1 VTNDPAGPG
10 LEPDLEHDEET
21 LADGPAQEVDQ
32 PHATPIPEPRASRR
46 GASARGTSA
55 RGTSTRGTTGR
66 GASEASEA
74 SEASD
79 GIEASDASDG
89 RPAVTA
95 AASGAQPPLLTNGQ
109 LAQLFH
115 EIGDLLEV
123 KGELVFKT
131 VAYHRAADAIGRS
144 PVEVAR
150 AYREGRPPEIPGVGK
165 AIADKIAEAATTGRM
180 AYHDKLL
187 AEFPPTLL
195 DLLRL
200 PGMGPKTVRAV
211 YTELGVR
218 TLDELKTAAEA
229 GRLRSVRGLS
239 QRTEEQVVKA
249 IEGLERSDRRLL
261 LHHAAALIDELSA
274 GLLDVLGVHRIV
286 AAGSYRRRRE
296 TIGDLDLLAE
306 TAEPKRVIETFVG
319 LPSVEGV
326 IARGQAKAAVKL
338 GGRGPNVDLM
348 VMRPGEAGTALIHF
362 TGSKEHNVRL
372 REMARD
378 MGWSLSEYGF
388 LKLGEDGEALSGAA
402 AELRTFATEVEAYAF
417 LGLPF
422 IEPELREDR
431 GEIEA
436 GLAGTLPDLIAI
448 SDLRGDLHS
457 HTDWSDGS
465 QSIEVMAEFAR
476 RRGHAYQVITDHSQ
490 SLAIARG
497 LDPERVARER
507 QEIAA
512 LNRRFRDEEQAGTAP
527 AESSP
532 EGFRLLHGCELEI
545 RADGQL
551 DYTDELLATFDLVV
565 ASLHV
570 ARRQSRA
577 ELTQRVLNAIEN
589 PNVDVIAHPAGRMI
603 GTRDD
608 LDLDWD
614 AVYRAAA
621 RTNTVL
627 EMNGSPHRLDLS
639 AERARRALELGCT
652 LSIDSDAHRTSEFS
666 HLDWGVSQARRAW
679 VEPGRVL
686 NTRTRGEL
694 LAWVARP
701 EPAP

>member
-1 VTNDPAGPG
+1 VRRRGYDRRVTDDA
-10 LEPDLEHDEET
+10 ELEHDEE
-21 LADGPAQEVDQ
+21 AIAEQ
-32 PHATPIPEPRASRR
+32 
-46 GASARGTSA
+46 
-55 RGTSTRGTTGR
+55 
-66 GASEASEA
+66 
-74 SEASD
+74 
-79 GIEASDASDG
+79 
-89 RPAVTA
+89 TA
-95 AASGAQPPLLTNGQ
+95 AASSAVGGPAAGPAAGLGEVPLLTNGQ

-115 EIGDLLEV
+115 DIGDLLEV

-150 AYREGRPPEIPGVGK
+150 AYREGHPPEIPGVGK
-165 AIADKIAEAATTGRM
+165 AISDKLAEAATTGRM
-180 AYHDKLL
+180 AYHEKLL
-187 AEFPPTLL
+187 AEFPTSLL

-200 PGMGPKTVRAV
+200 PGIGPKTVRAV
-211 YTELGVR
+211 YTELGVK
-218 TLDELKTAAEA
+218 TLDELKVAASS
-229 GRLRSVRGLS
+229 GRLRTLRGLS

-261 LHHAAALIDELSA
+261 LHQAKALIDELSA
-274 GLLDVLGVHRIV
+274 SLLDVLGVGRIV
-286 AAGSYRRRRE
+286 PAGSYRRRRE

-306 TAEPKRVIETFVG
+306 TTEPKRVVETFVG
-319 LPSVEGV
+319 LPSVEE
-326 IARGQAKAAVKL
+326 IIGQGRAKATVKL
-338 GGRGPNVDLM
+338 GGRGPSVDLM
-348 VMRPGEAGTALIHF
+348 LMPPGEAGTYLIHF
-362 TGSKEHNVRL
+362 TGSKDHNVRL
-372 REMARD
+372 RERARD
-378 MGWSLSEYGF
+378 LGWSLSEKGF
-388 LKLGEDGEALSGAA
+388 QRIGEDGEALAGDA
-402 AELRTFATEVEAYAF
+402 AELRTFATEEEAYGF
-417 LGLPF
+417 LGMPF
-422 IEPELREDR
+422 VEPELREDR

-436 GLAGTLPDLIAI
+436 ALAGTLPSLVTIA
-448 SDLRGDLHS
+448 DLRGDLHS

-465 QSIEVMAEFAR
+465 QPIEVMAELAR

-507 QEIAA
+507 REIAA
-512 LNRRFRDEEQAGTAP
+512 LNRRFRDEELAGTAP
-527 AESSP
+527 AETSP

-551 DYTDELLATFDLVV
+551 DYPDALLETFDLVV

-570 ARRQSRA
+570 ARRQTRA

-614 AVYRAAA
+614 TVYRAAA

-639 AERARRALELGCT
+639 VERARRALELGCL
-652 LSIDSDAHRTSEFS
+652 LSIDSDAHHTREFD
-666 HLDWGVSQARRAW
+666 HLEWGVSQARRAW
-679 VEPGRVL
+679 VEAERVL
-686 NTRTRGEL
+686 NTRSRADL
-694 LAWVARP
+694 LAWLHRP